1 MSLSFARMILA
12 SAATVALLAAP
23 ARAQDLSAAD
33 LIAAG
38 HTFALRVCWT
48 CHVVATD
55 QTVAP
60 ILQHPAPSFLG
71 LAQRP
76 DLNAK
81 ALRNFLS
88 THNETM
94 GKAGQM
100 PNPRLVDYQIDE
112 VVAYIMSLKK
122 GSR

>member
-1 MSLSFARMILA
+1 MSLSYARMVLA
-12 SAATVALLAAP
+12 AATFALLP
-23 ARAQDLSAAD
+23 ALAYAQNPAD
-33 LIAAG
+33 QVAAG

-60 ILQHPAPSFLG
+60 ILHNPAPSFLV

-76 DLNAK
+76 DLNTK

-122 GSR
+122 ERP

>member
-1 MSLSFARMILA
+1 MPLSFARMVLAAATLALLA
-12 SAATVALLAAP
+12 SAP
-23 ARAQDLSAAD
+23 ARRTQYPAD
-33 LIAAG
+33 QIAAG

-60 ILQHPAPSFLG
+60 ILHHPAPSFLV

-122 GSR
+122 ASP